1 MQYLLINVNALHIF
15 TTKHITSKLLGDKNK
30 DNMQETTILW
40 ADDEIDLLKPHIL
53 FLGEKGYK
61 VTTVTNGNDAIE
73 EFKKHYFD
81 LVFLDENMPGLTG
94 LETLSQIK
102 SISNDVPIVLI
113 TKNEEEY
120 LMEDAIGSKI
130 DDYLIKPVHPKQI
143 LLTIKK
149 LTENKRLVT
158 EKTTMAYQQDFRT
171 LGMSLN
177 DHLSY
182 QEWVEVYK
190 KLIYWE
196 LELEALQD
204 SGMHEILTLQKA
216 EANVQFCKFVEKNYI
231 NWLKNPDDAPVNSPQ
246 LFKKKVFPK
255 LDSKN
260 IPVFFILIDN
270 LRYDQFR
277 IINPLIAEY
286 FRMEEEDTYYSILPT
301 ATQYA
306 RNAIFSG
313 LMPLEMESRYPQMW
327 QNDEDEG
334 GKNLYEANFLAD
346 HLKRV
351 LRREVKHS
359 YNKILN
365 IDEGRALNES
375 VNNLMNNELNVVVYN
390 FVDMLSHARTDMHMI
405 RELASDDAAYRS
417 LTLSWFEHSP
427 LYDLLKYLSQKQVK
441 VIITTD
447 HGTIRVKNPSKIIGD
462 RNTNTNLRY
471 KQGKNLNFNPKE
483 VFHIRNPHDA
493 QLPKLHVSSSFVFA
507 KNDSYFVY
515 PNNYNHFVNFYN
527 ETFQHGG
534 ISLEEMIIPI
544 VTYTSR

>member
-1 MQYLLINVNALHIF
+1 MQ
-15 TTKHITSKLLGDKNK
+15 D
-30 DNMQETTILW
+30 TTILW

-53 FLGEKGYK
+53 FLNEKGYK
-61 VTTVTNGNDAIE
+61 VTTVTNGNDAVDA
-73 EFKKHYFD
+73 FKNTHFD

-102 SISNDVPIVLI
+102 NINNDVPIVLI

-130 DDYLIKPVHPKQI
+130 DDYLIKPVNPKQI
-143 LLTIKK
+143 QLTIKK

-158 EKTTMAYQQDFRT
+158 EKTTMAYQQDFRN
-171 LGMSLN
+171 LGMILN
-177 DHLSY
+177 DNLSY
-182 QEWVEVYK
+182 QEWVDVYK

-196 LELEALQD
+196 LELEQLEDA
-204 SGMHEILTLQKA
+204 GMHEILTMQKS
-216 EANVQFCKFVEKNYI
+216 EANVQFCKFIERNYL
-231 NWLKNPDDAPVNSPQ
+231 NWIRDPESGPTISPQ
-246 LFKKKVFPK
+246 LFKKKVFPR
-255 LDSKN
+255 LDGKG
-260 IPVFFILIDN
+260 PLFFILVDN
-270 LRYDQFR
+270 LRYDQFK
-277 IINPLIAEY
+277 IINSLITEY
-286 FRMEEEDTYYSILPT
+286 FRLEEEDAYYSILPT

-313 LMPLEMESRYPQMW
+313 LMPLDMEKRYPEMW

-334 GKNLYEANFLAD
+334 GKNLFEGQFITD
-346 HLKRV
+346 QLKRV
-351 LRREVKHS
+351 LRKDIKHS
-359 YNKILN
+359 YHKILN
-365 IDEGRALNES
+365 IDEGRALNDS
-375 VNNLMNNELNVVVYN
+375 VSNLMSNELNVVVYN
-390 FVDMLSHARTDMHMI
+390 FVDMLSHARTDMQMI

-427 LYDLLKYLSQKQVK
+427 LFDLLKFLAQKQVR
-441 VIITTD
+441 VILTTD
-447 HGTIRVKNPSKIIGD
+447 HGTIRVKTPSKIVGD

-493 QLPKLHVSSSFVFA
+493 MLPKLHVSSSFVFA
-507 KNDSYFVY
+507 KEDKYFVY

-534 ISLEEMIIPI
+534 ISIEEMLIPI
-544 VTYTSR
+544 AVYGPK

>member
-1 MQYLLINVNALHIF
+1 MQDTN
-15 TTKHITSKLLGDKNK
+15 
-30 DNMQETTILW
+30 ILW

-53 FLGEKGYK
+53 FLTEKGYK
-61 VTTVTNGNDAIE
+61 VTTVTNGNDAVDA
-73 EFKKHYFD
+73 FKNNHFD

-102 SISNDVPIVLI
+102 NINNDVPIVLI

-130 DDYLIKPVHPKQI
+130 DDYLIKPVNPKQI
-143 LLTIKK
+143 QLTIKK

-158 EKTTMAYQQDFRT
+158 EKTTMAYQQDFRN
-171 LGMSLN
+171 LGMTLN
-177 DHLSY
+177 DNLSY
-182 QEWVEVYK
+182 QEWVDVYK

-196 LELEALQD
+196 LSLEKLEDA
-204 SGMHEILTLQKA
+204 GMHEILTLQKA
-216 EANVQFCKFVEKNYI
+216 EANVQFCKFIEKNYLR
-231 NWLKNPDDAPVNSPQ
+231 WLKEPENAPVNSSQ
-246 LFKKKVFPK
+246 LLKKKVFPL
-255 LDSKN
+255 LDGKG
-260 IPVFFILIDN
+260 PVFFILIDN

-277 IINPLIAEY
+277 IINTIITDY
-286 FRMEEEDTYYSILPT
+286 FRLEDEDTYYSILPT

-313 LMPLEMESRYPQMW
+313 LMPLDMEKRYPEMW

-334 GKNLYEANFLAD
+334 GKNLYEGEFLTD
-346 HLKRV
+346 QIKRV
-351 LRREVKHS
+351 LRRDVKHS
-359 YNKILN
+359 YTKILN

-375 VNNLMNNELNVVVYN
+375 VSNLMQNELNVVVYN
-390 FVDMLSHARTDMHMI
+390 FVDMLSHARTDMQMI

-427 LYDLLKYLSQKQVK
+427 LYDLLKFLASKQTRV
-441 VIITTD
+441 VITTD
-447 HGTIRVKNPSKIIGD
+447 HGTIRVKNPSKIVGD

-493 QLPKLHVSSSFVFA
+493 MLPKLHVSSSFVFA
-507 KNDSYFVY
+507 KEDSYFVY

-534 ISLEEMIIPI
+534 ISLEEMIIP
-544 VTYTSR
+544 VAVYGPK

>member
-1 MQYLLINVNALHIF
+1 MQDTN
-15 TTKHITSKLLGDKNK
+15 
-30 DNMQETTILW
+30 ILW

-53 FLGEKGYK
+53 FLSEKGYK
-61 VTTVTNGNDAIE
+61 IKTATNGNDAVE
-73 EFKKHYFD
+73 LFKANYFD

-94 LETLSQIK
+94 LETLAQIK
-102 SISNDVPIVLI
+102 NLNADVPVVLI

-130 DDYLIKPVHPKQI
+130 DDYLIKPVNPRQI

-158 EKTTMAYQQDFRT
+158 EKTTMAYQQDFRS
-171 LGMSLN
+171 LGMTLN
-177 DHLSY
+177 ENLSY
-182 QEWVEVYK
+182 QEWVDVYK

-196 LELEALQD
+196 LELEKLEDA
-204 SGMHEILTLQKA
+204 GMHEILTLQKA
-216 EANVQFCKFVEKNYI
+216 EANVQFSKFIEKNYLD
-231 NWLKNPDDAPVNSPQ
+231 WLKNPDTAPTISTQ
-246 LFKKKVFPK
+246 LFKKKVFPQITG
-255 LDSKN
+255 DM
-260 IPVFFILIDN
+260 PVFFILIDN
-270 LRYDQFR
+270 LRYDQYR
-277 IINPLIAEY
+277 IIHPIISEY
-286 FRMEEEDTYYSILPT
+286 FRLEEEDTYYSILPT

-313 LMPLEMESRYPQMW
+313 LMPLDMEKRYPDMW

-334 GKNLYEANFLAD
+334 GKNLHESDFLAD
-346 HLKRV
+346 HIKRV
-351 LRREVKHS
+351 LRKDCKFS
-359 YNKILN
+359 YTKILN

-375 VNNLMNNELNVVVYN
+375 VSNLMTNELNVVVYN
-390 FVDMLSHARTDMHMI
+390 FVDMLSHARTDMQMI

-427 LYDLLKYLSQKQVK
+427 LFDLLKFLAQKQVK

-447 HGTIRVKNPSKIIGD
+447 HGTIKVKNPSKIIGD

-471 KQGKNLNFNPKE
+471 KQGKNLNYNAKE
-483 VFHIRNPHDA
+483 VFYIRNPHDA
-493 QLPKLHVSSSFVFA
+493 MLPKLHVSSSFVFA
-507 KNDSYFVY
+507 KVDNYFVY

-544 VTYTSR
+544 ATYGPK